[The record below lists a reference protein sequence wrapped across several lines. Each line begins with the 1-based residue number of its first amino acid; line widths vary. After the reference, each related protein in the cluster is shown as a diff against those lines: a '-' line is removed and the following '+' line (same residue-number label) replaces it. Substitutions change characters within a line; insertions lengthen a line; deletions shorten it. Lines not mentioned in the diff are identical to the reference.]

1 MPDASERQLRN
12 MAEQVRRACLTA
24 AVEAY
29 EDAGLRGLCADGRW
43 ECARRAI
50 AALDLE
56 SVVVGDK
63 ASVSALGRTS
73 SQAGSHPPAEQ

>member
-1 MPDASERQLRN
+1 MSDATERQLRDL
-12 MAEQVRRACLTA
+12 AERVRRACLMA

-50 AALDLE
+50 ADLDVEL
-56 SVVVGDK
+56 VVRK
-63 ASVSALGRTS
+63 ETSATGR
-73 SQAGSHPPAEQ
+73 